1 MRNVIVGFEHA
12 RLDQCSLGKRCAHG
26 EFDLTLRRDTDDLEI
41 FADIHVE
48 PIFVH
53 GFLREFAG
61 ERQRAPVLR
70 FKHGKGSQHDPL
82 NLIERGLI
90 IPPMV
95 ELGRPLAVRL
105 R

>member
-1 MRNVIVGFEHA
+1 MRNIIVGLSTLVSTSVPLASAA
-12 RLDQCSLGKRCAHG
+12 RTASSIS
-26 EFDLTLRRDTDDLEI
+26 TLRRDTDDLEI

-53 GFLREFAG
+53 GFLREFTG

-90 IPPMV
+90 PPMV